1 MKKRTF
7 TTKLIGY
14 NLILFVSILL
24 VAVLTFY
31 FWVVRDTETRAQE
44 DFGTLTEKTASQ
56 FDNLVYNMDKT
67 ALQIAANPNIVSW
80 FGKIPKEGQD
90 NYFISNPLLSADV
103 VQLLNSY
110 NFKKDGNTRICLY
123 NDFGDF
129 VYSATTMTT
138 TEGVKDFFDSEDFRA
153 VQQHFS
159 GNNVFSM
166 LRRPGKDILNTSDLP
181 SPDYFSVIR
190 QIKDYFSGTQ
200 KNGYVEVQQSVKKM
214 DEIFAHLGSDCYA
227 VVFDGQ
233 GRIIYR
239 SPSLEG
245 QAEAEQFLKACNP
258 ADFPLG
264 TSVQDGDYVARY
276 QTEEAPLDILFY
288 KQADRITA
296 PMNQFVLFL
305 VVVFVTA
312 CAVTVFSERLL
323 INHMS
328 RPLVE
333 LNRSVQNVNID
344 NLRLELDNVEASDE
358 LQTLNQAFNAMLQH
372 LKVAIDQR
380 VLSQTNELKAHLFA
394 LQSQMNPHFL
404 YNTLAIINMEAEM
417 DGNEKTVMICQTLA
431 QMLKYSASM
440 GDGMATLENEL
451 RHASNYLELMKQR
464 YEEGFEYTVEQ
475 DDSLRELKVSK
486 LMIQPLC
493 ENCFKHAFGE
503 IENVRRITVRTF
515 RTENQW
521 RVTVED
527 NGCGVAD
534 DVIRELEKFK
544 ASLSLETMQQQLH
557 TAALGGLSL
566 TNICMRL
573 YLIYGENFV
582 FTMQNTGHGTLVTLG
597 GNLPCSE

>member
-1 MKKRTF
+1 MKKSTF
-7 TTKLIGY
+7 TAKLMGY

-31 FWVVRDTETRAQE
+31 FWVVRDTEARAKE
-44 DFGTLTEKTASQ
+44 DFETLAEKTASQ
-56 FDNLVYNMDKT
+56 FDNLVYNMDRT

-90 NYFISNPLLSADV
+90 NYFISNPLLAADV

-138 TEGVKDFFDSEDFRA
+138 TEGVEGFFDSEDFRA
-153 VQQHFS
+153 VQQHFQ

-166 LRRPGKDILNTSDLP
+166 LRSPGKDILNTSELP

-200 KNGYVEVQQSVKKM
+200 KNGYVEVQQSVEKM
-214 DEIFAHLGSDCYA
+214 DEIFSHLGSNCYA
-227 VVFDGQ
+227 VVCDAQ

-239 SPSLEG
+239 SPSLDG
-245 QAEAEQFLKACNP
+245 QTEAERFLQNCSP

-264 TSVQDGDYVARY
+264 ASVQDGDFVARY

-288 KQADRITA
+288 KQADPITA
-296 PMNQFVLFL
+296 PMNQFVWFL
-305 VVVFVTA
+305 VVVFFTA
-312 CAVTVFSERLL
+312 CGVTVFSERLL
-323 INHMS
+323 INRLS

-344 NLRLELDNVEASDE
+344 NLRLELDNADASDE
-358 LQTLNQAFNAMLQH
+358 LQSLNQAFNAMLQH

-417 DGNEKTVMICQTLA
+417 DGNEKTVMICQALA
-431 QMLKYSASM
+431 QMLKYSSSM
-440 GDGMATLENEL
+440 GDGMATLEEEL
-451 RHASNYLELMKQR
+451 RHANNYMELMKQR
-464 YEEGFEYTVEQ
+464 YEDGFVYTIEQ

-503 IENVRRITVRTF
+503 IEDVRRITVRTF
-515 RTENQW
+515 RTANQW

-527 NGCGVAD
+527 NGCGVTEE
-534 DVIRELEKFK
+534 VVREFQEFK
-544 ASLSLETMQQQLH
+544 KSLSLETMQQQLH
-557 TAALGGLSL
+557 AAALGGLSL
-566 TNICMRL
+566 TNTCMRL
-573 YLIYGENFV
+573 YLVYGKDFV